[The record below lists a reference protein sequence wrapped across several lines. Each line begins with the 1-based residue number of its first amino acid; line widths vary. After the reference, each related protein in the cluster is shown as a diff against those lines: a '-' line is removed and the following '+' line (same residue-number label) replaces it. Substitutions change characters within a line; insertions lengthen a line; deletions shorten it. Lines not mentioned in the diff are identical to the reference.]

1 MADFQFLKDYL
12 EHEVCSKFSVQWK
25 RAAFFKF
32 IELWRKGD
40 AALSQDLKAK
50 ILQYII
56 IPAFANSFE
65 KGFSIILRE
74 INFGDYRGAKSAIWT
89 HLEALNFDF
98 L

>member
-40 AALSQDLKAK
+40 AALSQELKAK

-65 KGFSIILRE
+65 KGDTDTIIGGPPSPDTGMYGFFFQ
-74 INFGDYRGAKSAIWT
+74 N
-89 HLEALNFDF
+89 
-98 L
+98 